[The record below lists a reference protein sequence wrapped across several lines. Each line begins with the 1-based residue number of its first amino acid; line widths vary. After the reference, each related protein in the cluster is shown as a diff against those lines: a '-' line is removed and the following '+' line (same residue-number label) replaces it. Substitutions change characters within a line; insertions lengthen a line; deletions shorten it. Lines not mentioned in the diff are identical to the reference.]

1 MAVGPVGRNAEVAGV
16 AALTQV
22 AAIYSYSKTK
32 GLFAGNMFVEAIVKE
47 VQHANC
53 LYLLL

>member
-1 MAVGPVGRNAEVAGV
+1 MAVGPIGRNAEAAGV

-32 GLFAGNMFVEAIVKE
+32 GLFAGEDQSQGSTK
-47 VQHANC
+47 C
-53 LYLLL
+53 